1 MCTLC
6 VLHICSVYM
15 YCIYVFESLFCSP
28 RLRLFKTVKTI
39 FAIYLVYL
47 CTILMIYNVIYS
59 CDDSWIVSSL
69 QSSVS
74 RDSSEIM
81 IDADLVLKK
90 HLLLLSVLKKLCCL
104 IFFVWKTRYLLWVL
118 EYKVKRKLHLFDI
131 EIFCNIN
138 VFNVNID

>member
-1 MCTLC
+1 
-6 VLHICSVYM
+6 
-15 YCIYVFESLFCSP
+15 
-28 RLRLFKTVKTI
+28 
-39 FAIYLVYL
+39 
-47 CTILMIYNVIYS
+47 MIYNVIYS

>member
-1 MCTLC
+1 
-6 VLHICSVYM
+6 
-15 YCIYVFESLFCSP
+15 
-28 RLRLFKTVKTI
+28 
-39 FAIYLVYL
+39 
-47 CTILMIYNVIYS
+47 MIYNVIYS

-104 IFFVWKTRYLLWVL
+104 IFFCVENKIPFMGSW
-118 EYKVKRKLHLFDI
+118 I
-131 EIFCNIN
+131 QS
-138 VFNVNID
+138 